1 MKMFKKFLAVLGLA
15 SACSVSAAEF
25 SSLSVEE
32 FEVAIKSDSILI
44 VDVRTPAEF
53 AENHIDGA
61 LNLDINNVAF
71 VKNAEALDKSKQLA
85 VYCRSGKRSKKAANV
100 LTDLGFKVVELN
112 TGILGW
118 KSSGKSVVK

>member
-1 MKMFKKFLAVLGLA
+1 MKMFKKFFAVLGLA

-118 KSSGKSVVK
+118 KASGKSVVK

>member
-1 MKMFKKFLAVLGLA
+1 MKMFKKFLAVFGLA

-32 FEVAIKSDSILI
+32 FEVAMKSDSILI

-118 KSSGKSVVK
+118 KASGKSVVK